1 MFSWGIIAVI
11 LFILDIMT
19 SNALLIGFAIS
30 ALITFGLSIILPLWA
45 EVAFFIIVGT
55 ILTIVIIPKLR
66 KVPKVQTYSD
76 SLEGVTFKASTD
88 MVANELYQEKVKGT
102 FWNIKCTENITTNQT
117 IKIIKVDKEN
127 NCLIVEGE

>member
-1 MFSWGIIAVI
+1 MVFWGILAVI
-11 LFILDIMT
+11 LFAIDIIT
-19 SNALLIGFAIS
+19 SYILLIGFAIS
-30 ALITFGLSIILPLWA
+30 AIITFGLSIILPLWA
-45 EVAFFIIVGT
+45 QVAFFIITGV
-55 ILTIVIIPKLR
+55 ILTIVIIPRLR
-66 KVPKVQTYSD
+66 KIPKVKTYSD

-102 FWNIKCTENITTNQT
+102 FWNIKCAENITKNQT